1 MRLRR
6 SGNQQPPTS
15 CQLLPHGRRARPGLR
30 MGSPG
35 EPPGPARP
43 SGEPS
48 NPSYR
53 PRALSRRSFL
63 KATAAASAAS
73 ANFKNWRRASAPG
86 VSAPTRLGELGLLKP
101 APVCPGFKSIDSLPL
116 PWPLPIRTA
125 QSARGRG
132 SGRGVSWMHF
142 AGGVERERNG
152 GSAGASAHCS
162 GGEETCKRK
171 SPEENPGGSPGEP
184 FPGPGEVRNPG
195 EFRNPGEV
203 PGPGE
208 GSRTRGGSASRTFPW
223 RVAEAFSRDRL
234 TASFSASVA
243 ATVAR
248 ISEIASACAVR
259 LTRRGASFLAAA
271 ASAAAKVL
279 ANFPRFKA
287 STPVACH
294 LEKGVAPRADDSSV
308 EGRTLGAERAL
319 VHCSGAC
326 WRVPEPGLRV
336 PCKSHLNP
344 VRTGGCC
351 PGL

>member
-116 PWPLPIRTA
+116 PWPLPARA
-125 QSARGRG
+125 ARRHASARARKRTRAAVQENLFRDREKFGIRENFG
-132 SGRGVSWMHF
+132 IREKFRDRERAVGLAEGLRAGPFRGVWPRRS
-142 AGGVERERNG
+142 AVTVSLPPSPPQSQPPSREF
-152 GSAGASAHCS
+152 
-162 GGEETCKRK
+162 RK
-171 SPEENPGGSPGEP
+171 SP
-184 FPGPGEVRNPG
+184 
-195 EFRNPGEV
+195 
-203 PGPGE
+203 
-208 GSRTRGGSASRTFPW
+208 
-223 RVAEAFSRDRL
+223 
-234 TASFSASVA
+234 
-243 ATVAR
+243 
-248 ISEIASACAVR
+248 
-259 LTRRGASFLAAA
+259 
-271 ASAAAKVL
+271 
-279 ANFPRFKA
+279 
-287 STPVACH
+287 
-294 LEKGVAPRADDSSV
+294 AP
-308 EGRTLGAERAL
+308 AL
-319 VHCSGAC
+319 FA
-326 WRVPEPGLRV
+326 
-336 PCKSHLNP
+336 
-344 VRTGGCC
+344 
-351 PGL
+351 